1 MTLSRRDLEEG
12 RMREVYIEA
21 LAEGHALT
29 DEQLSESLTRT
40 LNAKPKGA
48 GWWVFAY
55 GSLLWNPLFPFAESR
70 RASVHGLHRRFCL
83 LSLASRGTPDAPGLV
98 LGLDRGGSC
107 RGVAYRLPA
116 PLAMDELH
124 LLWRREMV
132 TGAYSPRWL
141 HVDCDGR
148 GQIALGFVVR
158 RDHAQYTRK
167 LTIDEQAEVI
177 VRASGAFGSSADYLE
192 RTRVSLATHGI
203 VDLYLERLAAR
214 VAARTLVADTPI
226 EVHVA
231 TSVSAANEAGD

>member
-1 MTLSRRDLEEG
+1 
-12 RMREVYIEA
+12 MREVYIEA

-132 TGAYSPRWL
+132 TGAYLPRWL

-148 GQIALGFVVR
+148 AQIALGFVVR
-158 RDHAQYTRK
+158 RDHAQYTPK

-177 VRASGAFGSSADYLE
+177 ARASGAFGSSADYLE

-214 VAARTLVADTPI
+214 VAARALVADTPI